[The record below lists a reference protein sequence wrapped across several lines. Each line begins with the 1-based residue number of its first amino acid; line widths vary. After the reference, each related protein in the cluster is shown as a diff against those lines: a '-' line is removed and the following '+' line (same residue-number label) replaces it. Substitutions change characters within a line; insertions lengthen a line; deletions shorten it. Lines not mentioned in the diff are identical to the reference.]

1 MRNHIEKL
9 RELQRQLKDLDIEQ
23 LANTLKE
30 LKGQIDVLVQG
41 AEVLERDKGVANKDK
56 SQEFWENIYL
66 KTKQDRAVLEELR
79 AWVQLYARGKK
90 PGMLI
95 GPGIGNYTEVMLN
108 SKPIFVLDRIN
119 MRKLFLKYLPEPTH
133 RNYRFYI
140 TKPNGAGSDDV
151 PFQQFDMIVSVDH
164 FVHYSVQ
171 EIERMLIY
179 IRSYMKV
186 GGNAIVHYANNK
198 EALDRKKIQSGD
210 WEFNDKDTME
220 GLLKKHQLIPVEHRV
235 IKPGYSFWQMTKD
248 TK

>member
-41 AEVLERDKGVANKDK
+41 VEVLERDKGVATKNKAE
-56 SQEFWENIYL
+56 EFWENTYL

-79 AWVQLYARGKK
+79 AWVQLYAVGKK

-95 GPGIGNYTEVMLN
+95 GPGLGNYTEVMLN
-108 SKPIFVLDRIN
+108 SKPIFVLDKIN

-140 TKPNGAGSDDV
+140 TKSNGAGSDDV

-164 FVHYSVQ
+164 FIYYNIQ
-171 EIERMLIY
+171 ELERMLIY

-186 GGNAIVHYANNK
+186 GGNAIIHYANNK
-198 EALDRKKIQSGD
+198 EPLDRQKIQSGD
-210 WEFNDKDTME
+210 WEFNDKNTME
-220 GLLKKHQLIPVEHRV
+220 ALLKKHQLIPVEHRV
-235 IKPGYSFWQMTKD
+235 IKPGYSFWQITKD